1 MVAVINDPMME
12 EMLIKE
18 RREKGLDK
26 FDEVWEGVYMMSPI
40 ANIEHQ
46 WLTGKLNSILEQ
58 HCEPGTIVFPGVNV
72 SDRENWTQNYRVP
85 DVAVFLKGNPAE
97 DRETFMLGGPDL
109 AIEILSPG
117 DRAFEK
123 LDFYASVKT
132 REVMVIGRYPWQ
144 IDLFRLDGQELK
156 HAGKITPGDP
166 AVLETRVVGLN
177 WKLLPGEK
185 RAGIEVSSL
194 ERVWN
199 L

>member
-12 EMLIKE
+12 EMLIRE

-40 ANIEHQ
+40 ANNEHQ
-46 WLTGKLNSILEQ
+46 WLMLKLAQ
-58 HCEPGTIVFPGVNV
+58 IVSEAIAPDSLVYPGVNV
-72 SDRENWTQNYRVP
+72 SDREDWTHNYRVP

-132 REVMVIGRYPWQ
+132 REVMIIGRYPWQ
-144 IDLFRLDGQELK
+144 IDLFRLDGRGLK
-156 HAGKITPGDP
+156 HVGNITPGDS

-177 WKLLPGEK
+177 WKLLSGEK
-185 RAGIEVSSL
+185 RPGIEISSM
-194 ERVWN
+194 ERVWK

>member
-12 EMLIKE
+12 EMLIRE

-26 FDEVWEGVYMMSPI
+26 FDEVWEGVYMTSPI
-40 ANIEHQ
+40 ANNEHQ
-46 WLTGKLNSILEQ
+46 WLMLKLAQ
-58 HCEPGTIVFPGVNV
+58 IVSEAIAPDALVYPGVNV
-72 SDRENWTQNYRVP
+72 SDREDWTHNYRVP
-85 DVAVFLKGNPAE
+85 DVAVFLKSNPAE

-132 REVMVIGRYPWQ
+132 REVMIIGRYPWQ
-144 IDLFRLDGQELK
+144 IDLFRLDGRGLK
-156 HAGKITPGDP
+156 HVGNITPGDSV
-166 AVLETRVVGLN
+166 VLETRVVGLN
-177 WKLLPGEK
+177 WKLLSGEK
-185 RAGIEVSSL
+185 RPGIEISSM
-194 ERVWN
+194 ERVRK